1 MATYNHPICPCC
13 EYAEGGRPCT
23 QFCCWAGNSN
33 ENLFT
38 PVRAS
43 KAERREMKERQQK
56 KQKHHREKFEF
67 SHEKVHRHTR
77 HRSER

>member
-1 MATYNHPICPCC
+1 MDTYNHPICPCC
-13 EYAEGGRPCT
+13 VHAEGGRPCT

-38 PVRAS
+38 PIRPS
-43 KAERREMKERQQK
+43 KAERREQKEKKQK
-56 KQKHHREKFEF
+56 KQKRHHDKFDSGYER
-67 SHEKVHRHTR
+67 VHRHAH